1 MSRIIRTVLTSILL
15 FMLPIGAYQAYKIL
29 VIGSCDPKFGCWGS
43 FELSLLIGS
52 AYCFISQVALISVQL
67 ISKVNMLNVLAVL
80 VTLLLGAVHWFMLSI
95 EFLDSLSI
103 HVLFWLVLSGVLY
116 SLAAV
121 ISKKITSKASLS
133 EVRSCFEHDA

>member
-15 FMLPIGAYQAYKIL
+15 FMLPIAAYQAYKIL

-95 EFLDSLSI
+95 EFLDSLSM

-133 EVRSCFEHDA
+133 EVRSCFEQDA